1 MVAGNK
7 QLNWVLL
14 KWRCVRGK
22 EEGGLEGRRHES
34 PTYSC
39 VHCPFIRNTTPP
51 HTKNHMLQARRG
63 RRRGEMG
70 LKLIIKQN
78 NRLTV
83 ITEYYNKTGKLINK
97 STRTSMLRN
106 SSGFDENNDS
116 YEI

>member
-1 MVAGNK
+1 
-7 QLNWVLL
+7 
-14 KWRCVRGK
+14 
-22 EEGGLEGRRHES
+22 
-34 PTYSC
+34 
-39 VHCPFIRNTTPP
+39 
-51 HTKNHMLQARRG
+51 
-63 RRRGEMG
+63 MG

-78 NRLTV
+78 DRLTV